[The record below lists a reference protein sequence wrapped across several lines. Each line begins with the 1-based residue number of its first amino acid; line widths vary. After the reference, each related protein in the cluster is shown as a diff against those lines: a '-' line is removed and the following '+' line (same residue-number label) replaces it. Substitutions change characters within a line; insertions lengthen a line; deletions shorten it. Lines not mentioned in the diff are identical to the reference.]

1 KYVPTAIEPALYQ
14 FKYTVDDSHL
24 AFGDGDERIGSG
36 WSGPAGGYDG
46 VCQACHTTSKYH
58 RNDVIDGG
66 APDGIT
72 SSDPAAR
79 THPAERPDYT
89 TQTCI
94 DCHPHSK
101 GFAPDVAT
109 ACVNCHIT
117 SEGPRTRAIWPEF
130 SLTSHHVSGGTATE
144 ADCQVCHM
152 EPAAN
157 HIDGSEINLR
167 DPDTGLA
174 LPTEISTAISRN
186 RATDIL
192 EADVVYLQDN
202 FCLKC
207 HDSDGAAYLGANA
220 LTPFSTGATVPNV
233 FDQFDPTHGQF
244 HPVRGP
250 ANNPYCDIDTMEAP
264 WNQSGDHDVITCFDC
279 HELNGHGSNNQRML
293 LDAIDFDGLEAATD
307 KSSAYAVGAQAGV
320 LNFCTRCHKSL
331 VYVED
336 RNPDALGSA
345 FAWHG
350 GGQSGHGN
358 NNDAACY
365 ACHAGVGDYSGSAV
379 SYNIGH
385 ARGNTHG
392 ASFTWPN
399 TPLGQPTGVVYSQ
412 SQNTPTKA
420 FMLGGF
426 ITEYSE
432 TGTQL
437 YCAGGT
443 CNHAGGRS
451 ETRF

>member
-1 KYVPTAIEPALYQ
+1 QRQDPNGL
-14 FKYTVDDSHL
+14 DD
-24 AFGDGDERIGSG
+24 
-36 WSGPAGGYDG
+36 GYDG

-109 ACVNCHIT
+109 SCVNCHIT

-130 SLTSHHVSGGTATE
+130 SLTSHHVSGGSATE

-152 EPAAN
+152 EPTAN

-186 RATDIL
+186 RTTDVL
-192 EADVVYLQDN
+192 ETDVLYLQNN

-220 LTPFSTGATVPNV
+220 MTPFSTGATVPNT
-233 FDQFDPTHGQF
+233 FDQFDPAHGQF
-244 HPVRGP
+244 HPVRAP
-250 ANNPYCDIDTMEAP
+250 ANNAYCDVDTMVAP
-264 WNQSGDHDVITCFDC
+264 WNQSGDHDMITCFDC

-293 LDAIDFDGLEAATD
+293 LDSIDFDGLEAATS
-307 KSSAYAVGAQAGV
+307 KSEAYAVGAQAGI

-336 RNPDALGSA
+336 RNPDDLGSA

-365 ACHAGVGDYSGSAV
+365 ACHAGVGDYSTTNV
-379 SYNIGH
+379 SYNIGD

-392 ASFTWPN
+392 VSFTWPDILN
-399 TPLGQPTGVVYSQ
+399 QPAGVVYTQ

-432 TGTQL
+432 TGTQM
-437 YCAGGT
+437 YCAGGN
-443 CNHAGGRS
+443 CNHGGGDPSHPVKERQ
-451 ETRF
+451 